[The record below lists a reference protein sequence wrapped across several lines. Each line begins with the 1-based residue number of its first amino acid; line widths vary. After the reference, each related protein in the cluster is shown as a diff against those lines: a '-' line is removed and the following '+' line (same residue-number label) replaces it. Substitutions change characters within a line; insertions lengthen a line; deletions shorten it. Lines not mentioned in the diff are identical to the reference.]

1 MAEDQFGPLQVLSYG
16 TIHVANSVGV
26 KRRLRFRSFA
36 GYLKEEEREV
46 RAAEK
51 NEIVTILEAC
61 TNCRDQLL
69 ILMASELGFRI
80 GELLGIDYTKDIDYE
95 NHSVRVCFRDDNAN
109 DARAKN
115 SEERKVRLSAD
126 TYDFLLFYISEYWD
140 ILRRQNYLFINI
152 TGETE
157 GKPMQ
162 VASVYDMFHRME
174 KKTGIKITPHMLR
187 RYFANARWDSGWPLE
202 LVSQSLGHR
211 HLDTTTRYLNLMD
224 DKLKQ
229 ASTEFYNKH
238 SALYG
243 VQELL

>member
-1 MAEDQFGPLQVLSYG
+1 MS
-16 TIHVANSVGV
+16 
-26 KRRLRFRSFA
+26 
-36 GYLKEEEREV
+36 
-46 RAAEK
+46 
-51 NEIVTILEAC
+51 ILEAC

-115 SEERKVRLSAD
+115 AEERKGRLSAD

>member
-1 MAEDQFGPLQVLSYG
+1 MGFTDVCQMDYEAQFNHFTDFLQWLKAGNHTKNLKKTPRNRTCNTYLKNVFGFFSFLEMAEDQFGPLQVLSYG

-51 NEIVTILEAC
+51 NEIVSILEAC

-95 NHSVRVCFRDDNAN
+95 NHSVRVYFRDDNAN

-115 SEERKVRLSAD
+115 AEERKGRLSAD
-126 TYDFLLFYISEYWD
+126 TYDFIFRNTGTSFGVRITCLS
-140 ILRRQNYLFINI
+140 IL
-152 TGETE
+152 
-157 GKPMQ
+157 Q
-162 VASVYDMFHRME
+162 VKQKESRCRWQAYMICSIE
-174 KKTGIKITPHMLR
+174 WKKR
-187 RYFANARWDSGWPLE
+187 
-202 LVSQSLGHR
+202 
-211 HLDTTTRYLNLMD
+211 
-224 DKLKQ
+224 
-229 ASTEFYNKH
+229 
-238 SALYG
+238 
-243 VQELL
+243 QELRSRLTC

>member
-1 MAEDQFGPLQVLSYG
+1 MG
-16 TIHVANSVGV
+16 
-26 KRRLRFRSFA
+26 
-36 GYLKEEEREV
+36 
-46 RAAEK
+46 
-51 NEIVTILEAC
+51 IL
-61 TNCRDQLL
+61 
-69 ILMASELGFRI
+69 
-80 GELLGIDYTKDIDYE
+80 
-95 NHSVRVCFRDDNAN
+95 RVCFRDDNAN

-115 SEERKVRLSAD
+115 AEERKGRLSAD

>member
-1 MAEDQFGPLQVLSYG
+1 M
-16 TIHVANSVGV
+16 
-26 KRRLRFRSFA
+26 
-36 GYLKEEEREV
+36 
-46 RAAEK
+46 
-51 NEIVTILEAC
+51 TILEAC

-115 SEERKVRLSAD
+115 AEERKGRLSAD

-162 VASVYDMFHRME
+162 VASVYDMLHRME
-174 KKTGIKITPHMLR
+174 K
-187 RYFANARWDSGWPLE
+187 
-202 LVSQSLGHR
+202 
-211 HLDTTTRYLNLMD
+211 
-224 DKLKQ
+224 
-229 ASTEFYNKH
+229 
-238 SALYG
+238 
-243 VQELL
+243 